1 MKKLLLMLVC
11 AFGLLSVQA
20 VIMPGNAY
28 AELQLPSYASGSNV
42 KSEVEQKGKN
52 ITDIALIVVGII
64 SILGILVGAGYM
76 GAGNAERG
84 KQIMLGGIG
93 GIVIASMVFGIARLV
108 AG

>member
-1 MKKLLLMLVC
+1 
-11 AFGLLSVQA
+11 
-20 VIMPGNAY
+20 
-28 AELQLPSYASGSNV
+28 
-42 KSEVEQKGKN
+42 
-52 ITDIALIVVGII
+52 
-64 SILGILVGAGYM
+64 M